1 MILLFDFLLLVPPRG
16 FQLFTFS
23 KGETIM
29 VHKQLEKLQR
39 DSAELQIFAEKLKEE
54 GNHEL
59 VKKVIAKR
67 EYLDNRIQKVF
78 GLETI

>member
-1 MILLFDFLLLVPPRG
+1 
-16 FQLFTFS
+16 
-23 KGETIM
+23 M

-39 DSAELQIFAEKLKEE
+39 DSAELQVFAEKLKKE

-67 EYLDNRIQKVF
+67 EYLDNTIQKVF